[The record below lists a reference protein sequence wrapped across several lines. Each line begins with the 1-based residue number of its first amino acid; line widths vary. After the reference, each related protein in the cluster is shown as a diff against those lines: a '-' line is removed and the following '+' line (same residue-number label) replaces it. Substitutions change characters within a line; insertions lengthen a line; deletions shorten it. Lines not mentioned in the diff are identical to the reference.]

1 METVTL
7 LKSSLDQSI
16 KSENRDEQGR
26 GNPWGVGVR
35 VYKGK
40 GGGLDFQTP
49 DPSRYP

>member
-1 METVTL
+1 METVIL

-16 KSENRDEQGR
+16 KSENRDEQGS
-26 GNPWGVGVR
+26 GNPWGLGVR
-35 VYKGK
+35 MYKGK